1 MTPPVLDPTR
11 IVVALDGPASS
22 GKSSIG
28 AAVAERLGLR
38 FVDTGLVY
46 RAITALALRAGVA
59 PEDQPAVIALI
70 PRLALSDDG
79 TGRLTRVLL
88 DGTDCTDAVR
98 EHEVDAAVSAYAR
111 QPDVRAALLDYQR
124 RLAAPGRILMAGR
137 DIGTVVLPDAGL
149 KVFLDASVEE
159 RAMRRI
165 LERGLDPAGDEAEAV
180 REQLRVRDALDRGR
194 AVAPLRAAED
204 AMVLRTDGME
214 FDESVDLVAG
224 LVTAAEGAGAAIDE
238 KAEGAPEASPKTIE
252 RAAAGPV
259 TETPEDGSAASEA
272 TKRRPARKAPAS
284 ATIAAADAKAASP
297 KRNPLLDVAMRLDND
312 QTMLVRMVARVAQW
326 IGHAFASVEFDGL
339 ERVPR
344 TGAVIIAVNHASNF
358 DSIYAGAWVSDA
370 LRTRRIHWLG
380 KRELF
385 DWPFFG
391 WACAHGGVHPVDRST
406 ADIEAYRLATKI
418 LEKGY
423 VLLVFPE
430 GTRSPTGALQ
440 EAKDGV
446 GQLAL
451 RTGAQVL
458 PVGLNDSDLLWPKG
472 RKFPSPLPRR
482 RVRVRIGE
490 PFRVADVVPP
500 TTDRRATKTTATTAI
515 MGRIAELLEPRQRG
529 AYASA
534 VRDGAEGGARPGAG

>member
-1 MTPPVLDPTR
+1 MTAALDPTR

-22 GKSSIG
+22 GKSSVG

-46 RAITALALRAGVA
+46 RALTALALREGVA
-59 PEDQPAVIALI
+59 AEDQPAVIALI
-70 PRLALSDDG
+70 PRLALADDG

-88 DGTDCTDAVR
+88 DGTDATDAVQ

-124 RLAAPGRILMAGR
+124 DLAVPGRILMAGR

-159 RAMRRI
+159 RAGRRI
-165 LERGLDPAGDEAEAV
+165 LERGLDPAGVEAEAV
-180 REQLRVRDALDRGR
+180 RDQLRLRDALDSGR

-204 AMVLRTDGME
+204 AVVLRTDGME
-214 FDESVDLVAG
+214 LDEAVDLVAG
-224 LVTAAEGAGAAIDE
+224 LVTAAEGAAAGIDGSTST
-238 KAEGAPEASPKTIE
+238 AAGASPPTPEPAARETLAAGSAEATPDAARTKRGLDE
-252 RAAAGPV
+252 PRAAA
-259 TETPEDGSAASEA
+259 
-272 TKRRPARKAPAS
+272 
-284 ATIAAADAKAASP
+284 AADP
-297 KRNPLLDVAMRLDND
+297 KPATPRRNPLLDVAMRLDND
-312 QTMLVRMVARVAQW
+312 QTMLVRMVARISQW
-326 IGHAFASVEFDGL
+326 IGHAFASVQFDGL
-339 ERVPR
+339 EKVPR
-344 TGAVIIAVNHASNF
+344 SGALIIAVNHASNF
-358 DSIYAGAWVSDA
+358 DSVYAGAWVSDA

-385 DWPFFG
+385 DWPLFG
-391 WACAHGGVHPVDRST
+391 WACAHGGVHPVDRSST
-406 ADIEAYRLATKI
+406 DIEAYRLATRI

-458 PVGLNDSDLLWPKG
+458 PIGINDADRLWPKG

-482 RVRVRIGE
+482 RVLVRIGD
-490 PFRVADVVPP
+490 PFGVADVVPP
-500 TTDRRATKTTATTAI
+500 TADRRAAKTAATMAI

-534 VRDGAEGGARPGAG
+534 VREPGSADARPDAG